1 MSPSPHF
8 VRTRLAVIDLDGTLL
23 GPDKRISPENLNAL
37 GRLRDAG
44 FETAFASGRHHR
56 NIVRYEPELGA
67 MSWVISA
74 SGAVVRHA
82 ATGELMHELTM
93 VEADALDLCTAARDA
108 NLAIILYHRD
118 GVFMDG
124 ESEAT
129 RVYASRAGWNPQ
141 LGSVTHLAATGIQ
154 KVMLSESA
162 EIMRKAGLEIERA
175 FATRFYS
182 VWTEEDLVEFLSPQA
197 NKAIGTQA
205 LAKALGIEQ
214 ADVVAFG
221 DGNNDAEVLAWA
233 GFSVAMAHGQKGALK
248 AARTITPPGPPETAF
263 ARAVGMVL
271 AS

>member
-1 MSPSPHF
+1 MT
-8 VRTRLAVIDLDGTLL
+8 RRLAIIDLDGTLL
-23 GPDKRISPENLNAL
+23 GPAKRVSPENLRAL
-37 GRLRDAG
+37 QRLRDAG

-56 NIVRYEPELGA
+56 NIVRYEPEVGA

-82 ATGELMHELTM
+82 ATNELMYELTL
-93 VEADALDLCTAARDA
+93 VEADALELCSAARDA
-108 NLAIILYHRD
+108 KLAIILYHRD

-129 RVYASRAGWNPQ
+129 RLYAARAGWNPQ
-141 LGSVTHLAATGIQ
+141 PGNLPQLAASGIQ
-154 KVMLSESA
+154 KVMLSESTS
-162 EIMRKAGLEIERA
+162 IMKKVGLEIECR

-197 NKAIGTQA
+197 NKAIGAQA
-205 LAKALGIEQ
+205 LARALGIEQ

-233 GFSVAMAHGQKGALK
+233 GYSVAMAHGQKGALN
-248 AARTITPPGPPETAF
+248 AAHAITPAGPPETAF
-263 ARAVGMVL
+263 ACAVEMVL
-271 AS
+271 ETKPRSGGL